1 MFYFHA
7 YKVGMNNKSIC
18 IAGIGNTLRSDVGVG
33 DYVCRLMEEK
43 NLDGVSTIIM
53 QQLDIGMTE
62 DFIKYDI
69 VIFVDASIEE
79 KAFSFQPLAVENNQP
94 QSFSHHINAAM
105 LVSLAQVLYSAST
118 RFYIC
123 AVGADQF
130 EMGNTIS
137 EKTMGNA
144 LASAAFLTGWIE
156 VNH

>member
-1 MFYFHA
+1 M
-7 YKVGMNNKSIC
+7 
-18 IAGIGNTLRSDVGVG
+18 RSDDGVG

-43 NLDGVSTIIM
+43 NLEGVSVVTM

-62 DFIKYDI
+62 DFIKYDT
-69 VIFVDASIEE
+69 VIFVDASMEE
-79 KAFSFQPLAVENNQP
+79 QAFSFQPLPIENNQP
-94 QSFSHHINAAM
+94 QSFSHHINATM
-105 LVSLAQVLYSAST
+105 LVNLAQILYSTNT

-123 AVGADQF
+123 AIGADQF

-144 LASAAFLTGWIE
+144 LASVAFLTEWIE